1 MAKLST
7 AAYDRGVESV
17 RGRAAMKEENSGLK
31 EENSGLNS
39 PTRYV
44 GTSPSARTARWRSA
58 KLPRAK
64 DVARKPVSR
73 SPGM

>member
-17 RGRAAMKEENSGLK
+17 RGRAAMKEEN
-31 EENSGLNS
+31 GLNS

-44 GTSPSARTARWRSA
+44 GTSPSARTAKWRSA